1 MGTAYRFLYANKN
14 RSEHLVKPSLSSE
27 APADIKDDR
36 PPPPTPLPP
45 SALMCKK
52 PSMLLSVLSR
62 AKTGPGRGDETN
74 SSLKGICFI
83 SKDFVMTGRAGTQ
96 GKPSHA
102 LVEMYTQ
109 TIKTVI
115 IVAHF
120 SLRGITQS
128 STAKRALEIQSR
140 SERERKNE
148 RLPNVRRAT
157 ELEACTFSE
166 RCRISTLMLKERLH
180 GTMLIQ
186 EQRNH

>member
-1 MGTAYRFLYANKN
+1 MAASHKAWGWVYRFLYANKN

-36 PPPPTPLPP
+36 QPPTPLPP

-52 PSMLLSVLSR
+52 PSMLLSVLSQ

-74 SSLKGICFI
+74 SSLKGLCFI
-83 SKDFVMTGRAGTQ
+83 SEDFVMTGRAGTG

-109 TIKTVI
+109 VIKIVI
-115 IVAHF
+115 IAAHF

-128 STAKRALEIQSR
+128 STAKRPLEIQSR
-140 SERERKNE
+140 SE
-148 RLPNVRRAT
+148 
-157 ELEACTFSE
+157 SE
-166 RCRISTLMLKERLH
+166 KKKM
-180 GTMLIQ
+180 
-186 EQRNH
+186 